1 MAYGIQIRNGT
12 GTNEIF
18 GYNVS
23 NTHFLAGGSV
33 RVYANNRSVDID
45 VEGMTALNTN
55 TIGIGVNSQLY
66 AYVNIVRETGSFYIT
81 NTHSTNFLDAS
92 YFACRY

>member
-18 GYNVS
+18 GHNIS
-23 NTHFLAGGSV
+23 NTHFLASGSV
-33 RVYANNRSVDID
+33 TIAANGQSNDID

-55 TIGIGVNSQLY
+55 TIGVGVNSQLY

-81 NTHSTNFLDAS
+81 NSSSTNSLTAS
-92 YFACRY
+92 YFAYRY

>member
-1 MAYGIQIRNGT
+1 MAYGIQILNEA

-18 GYNVS
+18 GHNVS
-23 NTHFLAGGSV
+23 NTHFLASGSV
-33 RVYANNRSVDID
+33 TIAANGQSNDID